1 MTGGGMTEKTT
12 PLEVRA
18 GADSVSLVF
27 PLSGREV
34 GVWFSP
40 ASALLL
46 AECLVEA
53 AGRARALA
61 LAPSAPETLQ

>member
-1 MTGGGMTEKTT
+1 MTTKSM
-12 PLEVRA
+12 PVEVRA
-18 GADSVSLVF
+18 GSDGVALVVTVA
-27 PLSGREV
+27 PDHQV

-40 ASALLL
+40 TDALLL
-46 AECLVEA
+46 AETLVEA